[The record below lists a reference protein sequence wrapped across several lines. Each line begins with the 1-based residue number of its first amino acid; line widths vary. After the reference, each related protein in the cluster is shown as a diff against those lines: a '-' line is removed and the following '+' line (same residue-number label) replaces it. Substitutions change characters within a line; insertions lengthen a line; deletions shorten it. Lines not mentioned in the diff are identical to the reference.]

1 MESVCFWWS
10 TCLRN
15 SSFVWPL
22 CSQEERKVFVWYS
35 IIISDYEC
43 NIFKSAERV
52 KVVSVIKRHL
62 NSFLSLDRISM
73 RF

>member
-1 MESVCFWWS
+1 M
-10 TCLRN
+10 
-15 SSFVWPL
+15 
-22 CSQEERKVFVWYS
+22 FVWYS